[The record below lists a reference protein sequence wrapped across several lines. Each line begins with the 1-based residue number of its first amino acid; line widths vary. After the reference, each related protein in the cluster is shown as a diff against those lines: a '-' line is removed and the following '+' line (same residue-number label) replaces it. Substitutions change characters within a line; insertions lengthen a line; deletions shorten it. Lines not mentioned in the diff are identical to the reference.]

1 MKPKKIFKR
10 ATAVVLTSCILAGAV
25 PTTVLA
31 GGSITDRQIE
41 QALKSLADDKAYP
54 DGVFS
59 FLEPRLEVQE
69 GTGSIEFAIIRAGNT
84 DKEATVKF
92 KAVDV
97 SADYN
102 DDYKIAV
109 PGWFGDDELKAD
121 EDSGIYKQQ
130 LKDAQDT
137 PAVFDG
143 KESTVTTEGETSET
157 TAHAETKDTAQTG
170 TPSETNDEISE
181 ESILSPTDEVG
192 TDLRSAKE
200 LLTDEKTDKTLWTE
214 KTINGEDSG
223 LTTEE
228 LSDAYNDTY
237 SDLPGAECEL
247 TFAPGETYKKLKFI
261 VVDDDKSEDD
271 EIAMLVLTDAK
282 GADLVDNPSGLI
294 NIKDNDEGEKS
305 EFVIDEDEIIVKPN
319 EDSAILTIRRTKGIS
334 HYGEATISTAS
345 DTAESGIYYNPVSDT
360 LSFSAGQ
367 EYRKIEIPILK
378 HPENSSVSFNVRVD
392 ESDSAKIVIQSD
404 NAAVSILRYAPFALN
419 TADDTAFDNA
429 PFALNAAAKA
439 NKANESINYWEY
451 KKIGSVIDRLTI
463 MRSASNR
470 SWYSPST
477 ISMAGMLSYD
487 VSNYSKGTYYEKWF
501 IFCWD
506 WGYYKDFYTYLAF
519 DNDKGSDPNYI
530 VNEPGSF
537 NKNNQKYYLN
547 NDDRQKTRI
556 NYGTWYQKPTK
567 DTEAYFYYMN
577 LYAMPIRVRLI
588 NGLSYEGE
596 ESGKMKRSDEDSWL
610 HTKTYTSPTNYER
623 TKDKD
628 AKYIGGLSFEDGSG
642 LTYSEKG
649 QKGTTDENIFYK
661 DEVITVK
668 SNFTNSQLS
677 EKERENIYLWGVKI
691 KSKYT
696 DYGYYY
702 VEGNQISVNDLYK
715 GKLKGYHVDPKTGK
729 ITYGNIPVSN
739 VNYNEIFQGHY
750 APLFEI
756 YPVYRQKTANVQF
769 NIDNADNITIAE
781 GTFKDGDIMT
791 VGKLDT
797 IKYSVAPKDKKTIYS
812 YEWYANNYKG
822 VVATSDNLERELY
835 SKLYDKNTNE
845 VNKETQK
852 SLYAEASKNQWRVW
866 DSVKYISGGISITPA
881 DLYVENK
888 STGSGGNGIGFINL
902 RVRSKDSVINMAVNP
917 AANSDIQNKVIV
929 SSADPETGKALKAEY
944 TGTYKKTVEGIVRT
958 LCKGLE
964 INIKGY
970 SMSERYNFFPAFKNE
985 ADTKNYK
992 VVWNDRTGD
1001 TNRDGNYSA
1010 AEKLALG
1017 EYYDRIEKNG
1027 MSGDYFTFVSE
1038 FPIDRQ
1044 LYYSV
1049 VPKVQ
1054 SDVEN
1059 VISGTVYYQGKSV
1072 LDNTNGK
1079 SSTKTP
1085 APGVQVLV
1093 NGMTTVTDENGN
1105 FKFISKDFGYNE
1117 IYNVIFNNGSNDWS
1131 ARITVGC
1138 PANVEYEEYNT
1149 FNVTN
1154 LKAEHITTSGPVN
1167 DPTYTATEVKPD
1179 LEVYN
1184 DDFRYLFTFTIDPV
1198 MSGFQVGKAEAY
1210 LYAKDGTLKKTYDV
1224 QLFDAATKKYA
1235 ISPQLNE
1242 EGKESKG
1249 YYSFNPAKENIAAG
1263 DYLTVRVYD
1272 QNDVGYIEHKL
1283 GVRFKKNIRA
1293 IALINSFEAPYNGI
1307 IEYLGKA
1314 DTAFDLGVS
1323 TAINDRL
1330 EGLMFV
1336 ETVQDKETG
1345 EDVKTISFGWN
1356 KNWKGDPTKKQKEK
1370 PEDEAKA
1377 LAKDEDPAPPA
1388 EEESKEEETSDDDPA
1403 PPAEE
1408 ESKAEESSGDDPAPP
1423 AAEKDK
1429 AQELVQDKNK
1439 ENKKSA
1445 KLTSNYKLDLDIAF
1459 SLVMRYNEEKENWYF
1474 DDFVVVATLSGSVSM
1489 KYSYA
1494 TPVGISIYVTGT
1506 LGGNI
1511 TGIIG
1516 VERYENNKLYFDAKG
1531 TDEDP
1536 RINLADSMGMYG
1548 SDRKLTFYGGLRVQ
1562 PFIKIGVGAEL
1573 PLGLASLE
1581 LQGQADFDM
1590 YFDTRG
1596 TREGSVKLSGKLI
1609 LELIFGLIKKE
1620 YSLGKYQYDMFKTSP
1635 MSLRADGAAYSRAN
1649 NLLRQNDYDAR
1660 YEVITEEDYSDAL
1673 TNNSKNTK
1681 WNGKVSLKWNGKVSL
1696 TGETILEKTVYPDAE
1711 PYIESISGNR
1721 QFMLWIDD
1729 SLAGVD
1735 EEGMNNTS
1743 VAYSICENGVWSEPK
1758 MIDKT
1763 STFDV
1768 TPYLYKIDENTLFIL
1783 WSSTDM
1789 SIIDETD
1796 DNIVARINSNSIKAC
1811 FFDAET
1817 NTFSKITDITKN
1829 TDADHVADD
1838 MPNVAYSEKDG
1849 KKYLMVS
1856 YYKEEYQQAV
1866 SDEDVTVGDLLNPYQ
1881 TIAYRFYDFENEEWI
1896 DSYMGDAAEKLS
1908 VLSPSQRETFEKNWY
1923 GQNFVDFAKYV
1934 YVDESRISDGN
1945 GCWNERPTSDEVK
1958 LTGIGSDYSVLS
1970 FDIIGY
1976 QDKVISAYCI
1986 DIDGN
1991 TETTNDRDIFVKV
2004 YDYENNKEY
2013 NAIRITNDNRE
2024 QGGNVKLLYD
2034 GRGGIRLFYT
2044 DNGNLVEY
2052 DVKQLIDNGFKMKA
2066 QDGTEVWLFDKS
2078 DGDYNTPETVVEAE
2092 EGNPI
2097 SSFSAF
2103 LGDDGHI
2110 YVMWTEYGVTY
2121 KDGIDPNSVE
2131 AAEPE
2136 NQLVERQI
2144 NIITSS
2150 VNYEEAQ
2157 LYDEDGNELVY
2168 PEKDN
2173 DGNIIDYDS
2182 IQDIN
2187 GLKGVVKAGDLMLK
2201 NVRTETWTEP
2211 VTLTDEKGANYSG
2224 IDATVTGNNILRFVY
2239 LKNMSTVLTDE
2250 KNGEQYA
2257 GIDEDN
2263 PELCT
2268 ADFNLSEADYSVK
2281 FDDTDNILSGQ
2292 KNTPVA
2298 IDVTNNNVSLAKDVE
2313 VKLYFDNKLVGS
2325 NVISEI
2331 NGGATESTV
2340 IFCDIPETISGTVMK
2355 AVVLDD
2361 GEEIDSVE
2369 ETLSYA
2375 DNWALESVDT
2385 EFADRNTVKLT
2396 ATVYNYGEEKSSGL
2410 ILHTELNGK
2419 ETTDSEQFDL
2429 EIGETRTVEW
2439 TVPVKGSD
2447 FTLTT
2452 LDDGSV
2458 EETASITVKSAVND
2472 IDVTVAR
2479 SATKEQSDAAQNIKD
2494 IELLNL
2500 DNGEKL
2506 GTNIKLGTQQ
2516 LLGLSINGVFNSDNS
2531 SGIDVKYVSSDES
2544 VVKVINDVLQP
2555 VSKGKATITIMYA
2568 PEFDNIA
2575 CIGNSN
2581 SVTLDNW
2588 NELPSS
2594 LIRTKTITVEV
2605 TDAVTPDRPSE
2616 PSVEPS
2622 GEPSAEPS
2630 QSEPTSSNTSENT
2643 SGTESG
2649 TESSQSSGTTN
2660 TGDAAP
2666 LLPLFITVLAAAGL
2680 AAICFAGK
2688 RKACKK

>member
-10 ATAVVLTSCILAGAV
+10 ATAVVLTSCILVGAI

-41 QALKSLADDKAYP
+41 QALKSLADNETYP
-54 DGVFS
+54 NGVFA

-143 KESTVTTEGETSET
+143 KETAITTEGETYET
-157 TAHAETKDTAQTG
+157 TSATENKDTAQTG
-170 TPSETNDEISE
+170 TPNETSDETSTE

-192 TDLRSAKE
+192 TDLQSAKE

-228 LSDAYNDTY
+228 LSEAYNDTY

-261 VVDDDKSEDD
+261 VIDDDKSEDD

-282 GADLVDNPSGLI
+282 GADLVDNPSGLV

-305 EFVIDEDEIIVKPN
+305 EFVIDEDETIVKPN
-319 EDSAILTIRRTKGIS
+319 EDKAILTIRRTKGIS

-345 DTAESGIYYNPVSDT
+345 DTVESGIYYNPVSDT
-360 LSFSAGQ
+360 LSFSAEQ

-378 HPENSSVSFNVRVD
+378 HPESGTVSFNVRVD

-404 NAAVSILRYAPFALN
+404 SADNAAVSILRYAPFALN
-419 TADDTAFDNA
+419 TVDETAFDNVPLA
-429 PFALNAAAKA
+429 VNAAAKA
-439 NKANESINYWEY
+439 NEANASINYWEY
-451 KKIGSVIDRLTI
+451 KKIGSVIDKPVTLTYQT
-463 MRSASNR
+463 SR
-470 SWYSPST
+470 SWYGPDI
-477 ISMAGMLSYD
+477 ISMTGMIHYD
-487 VSNYSKGTYYEKWF
+487 LANWSDGTYFNTKFLFFGSE
-501 IFCWD
+501 
-506 WGYYKDFYTYLAF
+506 GYNKDYYTYLLLCNLNNY
-519 DNDKGSDPNYI
+519 DNMNFPTVIYNKKGGWFICSD
-530 VNEPGSF
+530 E
-537 NKNNQKYYLN
+537 YYLT
-547 NDDRQKTRI
+547 DTDRQKPI
-556 NYGTWYQKPTK
+556 IMYGTRYEKDTK
-567 DTEAYFYYMN
+567 DTEAEFKKID
-577 LYAMPIRVRLI
+577 LYGLPIRVRLI
-588 NGLSYEGE
+588 SGLSYEGE

-642 LTYSEKG
+642 LIYKEKG
-649 QKGTTDENIFYK
+649 EKGTTDENIFYK

-668 SNFTNSQLS
+668 SDFTNSQLS

-702 VEGNQISVNDLYK
+702 VKGNQISVNDLYHNQ
-715 GKLKGYHVDPKTGK
+715 LNGYHVDPKTGK
-729 ITYGNIPVSN
+729 ITYGKILLDN
-739 VNYNEIFQGHY
+739 VNYDEIFQGLN

-756 YPVYRQKTANVQF
+756 YPVYRQKTSTIQF

-791 VGKLDT
+791 IGKLDT
-797 IKYSVAPKDKKTIYS
+797 INYSVAPKDKKTIYG

-835 SKLYDKNTNE
+835 SKLYDSNAKE
-845 VNKETQK
+845 VNKYTQK
-852 SLYAEASKNQWRVW
+852 NLFAEASENPWRVW
-866 DSVKYISGGISITPA
+866 DSVKYTSGGISITPA
-881 DLYVENK
+881 DLYIENK
-888 STGSGGNGIGFINL
+888 STGSGGNGGVGFIKL

-917 AANSDIQNKVIV
+917 AANPNIQNKVIV
-929 SSADPETGKALKAEY
+929 SSADPKTGKALKAEY
-944 TGTYKKTVEGIVRT
+944 TGTYTKTIEGIVRT

-964 INIKGY
+964 INLKGY
-970 SMSERYNFFPAFKNE
+970 SMSERYSFFPNFKNE

-1059 VISGTVYYQGKSV
+1059 VISGTVYYEGKSV

-1085 APGVQVLV
+1085 ASGVQVLV
-1093 NGMTTVTDENGN
+1093 NGMTTVTDDNGN
-1105 FKFISKDFGYNE
+1105 FKFTSKDFGYNE

-1154 LKAEHITTSGPVN
+1154 LKAEHITTSGFAN
-1167 DPTYTATEVKPD
+1167 DPTYTATEKNPD
-1179 LEVYN
+1179 TEVYN
-1184 DDFRYLFTFTIDPV
+1184 DDHRYLFTFTIDPIV
-1198 MSGFQVGKAEAY
+1198 SGFEVGKAEAY
-1210 LYAKDGTLKKTYDV
+1210 LYAKDGTLKKTYEV
-1224 QLFDAATKKYA
+1224 KLLDAATKKYA
-1235 ISPQLNE
+1235 ISPKLNE
-1242 EGKESKG
+1242 DGKKSKG
-1249 YYSFNPAKENIAAG
+1249 YYSFNPAKEGIAAG
-1263 DYLTVRVYD
+1263 DYLTVRVFD
-1272 QNDVGYIEHKL
+1272 QNDIGYIEHKL
-1283 GVRFKKNIRA
+1283 GFSFKKYIGA
-1293 IALINSFEAPYNGI
+1293 IAVINSFEAPYNGI

-1314 DTAFDLGVS
+1314 DAAFDLGVS
-1323 TAINDRL
+1323 TAIDDKVNSLVTITTTRD
-1330 EGLMFV
+1330 E
-1336 ETVQDKETG
+1336 ETDEI
-1345 EDVKTISFGWN
+1345 VKNISYGWS
-1356 KNWKGDPTKKQKEK
+1356 KDWKGKYDSSKKKKEK

-1377 LAKDEDPAPPA
+1377 LVKDESAAPPA
-1388 EEESKEEETSDDDPA
+1388 EEESSGDEPA
-1403 PPAEE
+1403 PPA
-1408 ESKAEESSGDDPAPP
+1408 AEESSGDEPAPP
-1423 AAEKDK
+1423 PADVTEADKSKEAQDLVEDGKD
-1429 AQELVQDKNK
+1429 
-1439 ENKKSA
+1439 NKKSS
-1445 KLTSNYKLDLDIAF
+1445 KLTSNFKLDLKIAF
-1459 SLVMRYNEEKENWYF
+1459 SLKMRYNEEKESWYF
-1474 DDFVVVATLSGSVSM
+1474 DDFVIVATLSGSVSM

-1494 TPVGISIYVTGT
+1494 TPIGISIYVTGC
-1506 LGGNI
+1506 LGGDI

-1516 VERYENNKLYFDAKG
+1516 VERYENNKLYFQAKG

-1548 SDRKLTFYGGLRVQ
+1548 SDRKLTFYGGLRLKPYVSL
-1562 PFIKIGVGAEL
+1562 GVGAEL

-1581 LQGQADFDM
+1581 LNGKAEFDM

-1596 TREGSVKLSGKLI
+1596 TSEGSVKLSGKLI

-1620 YSLGKYQYDMFKTSP
+1620 YSLGEYKYDMFKTSP
-1635 MSLRADGAAYSRAN
+1635 MSLRADGATYSRAN
-1649 NLLRQNDYDAR
+1649 NLLRQNNYDAR
-1660 YEVITEEDYSDAL
+1660 YEVVTEEDFSDAL
-1673 TNNSKNTK
+1673 TNDSKNTK
-1681 WNGKVSLKWNGKVSL
+1681 WNGKVSLI
-1696 TGETILEKTVYPDAE
+1696 GETTLEKPVYPDAE

-1735 EEGMNNTS
+1735 ESGYNNTS

-1768 TPYLYKIDENTLFIL
+1768 TPYLYKIDDNTLFIL
-1783 WSSTDM
+1783 WSSTDI
-1789 SIIDETD
+1789 SINKDNLIET
-1796 DNIVARINSNSIKAC
+1796 INSNSIKAC

-1817 NTFSKITDITKN
+1817 NTFSKITEVTKN
-1829 TDADHVADD
+1829 TEADNVADD
-1838 MPNVAYSEKDG
+1838 MPNVAYFEKDG
-1849 KKYLMVS
+1849 KEYLMVS

-1866 SDEDVTVGDLLNPYQ
+1866 SDEEVTVGDLLNPYQ
-1881 TIAYRFYDFENEEWI
+1881 TIAYRFYDFENEKWI

-1908 VLSPSQRETFEKNWY
+1908 VLSPSQRETFEENWY

-1945 GCWNERPTSDEVK
+1945 GYWNEKPTSDEVK
-1958 LTGIGSDYSVLS
+1958 LTGIGKDYSVLS

-1991 TETTNDRDIFVKV
+1991 AETTNDRDIFVKV

-2024 QGGNVKLLYD
+2024 QGSKVKLLYD
-2034 GRGGIRLFYT
+2034 GMGGIRLFYT

-2078 DGDYNTPETVVEAE
+2078 DSDYNMPETVVEAE

-2097 SSFSAF
+2097 SGFSAF
-2103 LGDDGHI
+2103 TGDDGHI

-2144 NIITSS
+2144 NIIASS
-2150 VNYEEAQ
+2150 VDFTEAQ
-2157 LYDEDGNELVY
+2157 IYDKDGNELVY

-2182 IQDIN
+2182 VQDIN

-2224 IDATVTGNNILRFVY
+2224 IDATVTGDNVLRFVF

-2250 KNGEQYA
+2250 NSGDKYA

-2268 ADFNLSEADYSVK
+2268 ADFNLSEPDYSLN
-2281 FDDTDNILSGQ
+2281 FSNTEDIISAQ
-2292 KNTPVA
+2292 KDTPVA
-2298 IDVTNNNVSLAKDVE
+2298 IDVTNNNVALAKDVE
-2313 VKLYFDNKLVGS
+2313 VQLYFDDELAGS

-2331 NGGATESTV
+2331 NGGATVSTV
-2340 IFCDIPETISGTVMK
+2340 INCDIPKSINGKVMK
-2355 AVVLDD
+2355 AVVIDD
-2361 GEEIDSVE
+2361 GKEIESIE
-2369 ETLSYA
+2369 ETLAYA
-2375 DNWALESVDT
+2375 DNWALESVNT
-2385 EFADRNTVKLT
+2385 EFVDRNTVKLI
-2396 ATVYNYGEEKSSGL
+2396 ATVHNNGEESSSGL
-2410 ILHTELNGK
+2410 SMQTELNG
-2419 ETTDSEQFDL
+2419 EPTTRSDKFDL
-2429 EIGETRTVEW
+2429 EIGETKTVEW
-2439 TVPVKGSD
+2439 TVPIKDSD
-2447 FTLTT
+2447 FTTST
-2452 LDDGSV
+2452 LDDGTIQ
-2458 EETASITVKSAVND
+2458 ETASITVKSMAND
-2472 IDVTVAR
+2472 IDVTLVR
-2479 SATKEQSDAAQNIKD
+2479 SATKAQADAAENIKD
-2494 IELLNL
+2494 IELSDL
-2500 DNGEKL
+2500 DSGEKL
-2506 GTNIKLGTQQ
+2506 GTNIKLGTDK
-2516 LLGLSINGVFNSDNS
+2516 LLGLVFNGVFNSDTSNE
-2531 SGIDVKYVSSDES
+2531 IDVKYVSSDES
-2544 VVKVINDVLQP
+2544 VVKVVNGVLQP

-2568 PEFDNIA
+2568 PKSDSIL
-2575 CIGNSN
+2575 CIGDTN
-2581 SVTLDNW
+2581 SVTVDNW

-2594 LIRTKTITVEV
+2594 LIKTKTITVEV
-2605 TDAVTPDRPSE
+2605 TDAVTPDEPSEPSE

-2622 GEPSAEPS
+2622 TEPSD
-2630 QSEPTSSNTSENT
+2630 EPTSSTEPTSN
-2643 SGTESG
+2643 
-2649 TESSQSSGTTN
+2649 TESSQSSSTTN
-2660 TGDAAP
+2660 TGDASP

-2680 AAICFAGK
+2680 AALCFAGK
-2688 RKACKK
+2688 RKAYKK